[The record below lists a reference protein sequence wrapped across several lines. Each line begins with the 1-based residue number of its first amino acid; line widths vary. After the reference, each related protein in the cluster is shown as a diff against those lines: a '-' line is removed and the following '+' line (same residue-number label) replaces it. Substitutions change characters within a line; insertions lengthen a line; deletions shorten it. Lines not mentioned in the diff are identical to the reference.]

1 VKLLCDE
8 CVPYGVVSTLRE
20 AGYEVIWVR
29 EVLQAQSSDSAV
41 LRWSVEHGCLLITC
55 DVQDFGELVFRKG
68 QKAVGILLLR
78 GLQNEPKGMAQRLKE
93 VLREHGEGLVGFFT
107 TVTSSQVRRRPL
119 KR

>member
-1 VKLLCDE
+1 MKLLCDE

-29 EVLQAQSSDSAV
+29 EVLPAQSSDSAV

-68 QKAVGILLLR
+68 QKAVGILLLL

-93 VLREHGEGLVGFFT
+93 VLREHGESLLGFFT
-107 TVTSSQVRRRPL
+107 TVTPSQVRRRPL